1 MPAGTP
7 TARAEPP
14 RDTEPERPA
23 ISLEALERAAVPVA
37 PRPAAPAVPGLPSR
51 ARRNRWAST
60 SSGRVIDNRYRVLRK
75 IGEGGMGT
83 VYAAEHVEIGKVV
96 AIKILHPHYSTEQE
110 LVERFRREAR
120 AASRIGHP
128 NIIDVMDF
136 GTTEDGCAYF
146 IMEHLDGI
154 DLADV
159 LSHERRLDPN
169 RSCQITIQICR
180 ALAAAHAA
188 GVIHRD
194 LKPENIF
201 LRRAR
206 RQGRLRQ
213 GARLRRRAQRGPVD
227 PA

>member
-1 MPAGTP
+1 MPAP
-7 TARAEPP
+7 S
-14 RDTEPERPA
+14 
-23 ISLEALERAAVPVA
+23 ISLEALARSTVPLEPRPVAAEVARGSLPARGRIAGRRLRRPRDRQPLPRAAQD
-37 PRPAAPAVPGLPSR
+37 RRGRDGDGLR
-51 ARRNRWAST
+51 
-60 SSGRVIDNRYRVLRK
+60 
-75 IGEGGMGT
+75 
-83 VYAAEHVEIGKVV
+83 AEHVEIGKIV

-136 GTTEDGCAYF
+136 GTTDDGCAYF

-159 LSHERRLDPN
+159 LSHERRLDAN
-169 RSCQITIQICR
+169 RACQITIQICR

-201 LRRAR
+201 WSPATAR
-206 RQGRLRQ
+206 RTSSRCWTSAWRAAPAGR
-213 GARLRRRAQRGPVD
+213 RG
-227 PA
+227 

>member
-1 MPAGTP
+1 M
-7 TARAEPP
+7 
-14 RDTEPERPA
+14 
-23 ISLEALERAAVPVA
+23 
-37 PRPAAPAVPGLPSR
+37 
-51 ARRNRWAST
+51 
-60 SSGRVIDNRYRVLRK
+60 IDSRYRVLRK

-83 VYAAEHVEIGKVV
+83 VYAAEHVEIGKSV

-136 GTTEDGCAYF
+136 GTTDDGCAYF

-159 LSHERRLDPN
+159 LSHERRLDPEPVAA
-169 RSCQITIQICR
+169 RSR
-180 ALAAAHAA
+180 SRSAA
-188 GVIHRD
+188 RWR
-194 LKPENIF
+194 P
-201 LRRAR
+201 RTR
-206 RQGRLRQ
+206 
-213 GARLRRRAQRGPVD
+213 